1 MTPPVPRLVVL
12 TDRQQV
18 AAVGG
23 DVATHAQA
31 AARAGADAVVLR
43 EKDLPPDERRA
54 LAFALA
60 DALADTNTVLVVAGD
75 SDLAR
80 AVGAG
85 GLHLAADQPLP
96 ATPVGGLLLRSCHDD
111 TEVARARRER
121 VDAAVVSPVAATAS
135 KPGYGPPLGA
145 DGLRHLV
152 ATAGDVPV
160 LALGG
165 VTPDNVAGWC
175 EAGAHGVVVMGAV
188 MRARDPGEVVTRLRD
203 ALDHA
208 DRPQAAP
215 PAAGL
220 AAATTTATTTDRP
233 ETR

>member
-12 TDRQQV
+12 TDRRQV

-23 DVATHAQA
+23 DLVAQGGA

-43 EKDLPPDERRA
+43 EKDLPPAERRTLA
-54 LAFALA
+54 LALA
-60 DALADTNTVLVVAGD
+60 DALAATDTVLVVAGD

-85 GLHLAADQPLP
+85 GVHLAADQPLP
-96 ATPVGGLLLRSCHDD
+96 ATPVDGLLLRSCHDD
-111 TEVARARRER
+111 AEVARARRER
-121 VDAAVVSPVAATAS
+121 VDAAVVSPVAPTAS

-152 ATAGDVPV
+152 AVAGDVPV

-165 VTPDNVAGWC
+165 VTADTVATWC
-175 EAGAHGVVVMGAV
+175 GAGAHGVVVMGAV
-188 MRARDPGEVVTRLRD
+188 MRADDPGAVVGALRA
-203 ALDHA
+203 ALDTVT
-208 DRPQAAP
+208 
-215 PAAGL
+215 PAARL
-220 AAATTTATTTDRP
+220 DRSELP
-233 ETR
+233 